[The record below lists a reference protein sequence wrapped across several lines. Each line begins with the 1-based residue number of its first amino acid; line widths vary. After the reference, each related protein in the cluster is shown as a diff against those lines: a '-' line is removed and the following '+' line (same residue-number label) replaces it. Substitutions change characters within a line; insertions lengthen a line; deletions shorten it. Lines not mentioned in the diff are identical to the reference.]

1 MNTLRESLDDYLAL
15 RRALGFKLRSEGAA
29 LSTFVA
35 FMEQNQA
42 DYISTARA
50 LEWAKLPALVQPGR
64 WTSRLGYIRGLAR
77 YCSSFDL
84 RTEVP
89 PVGLLPFV
97 HRRPTPYFF
106 TDDDIDCLLTGA
118 QKLPAKNAIVSQTF
132 YCLFGLSSVR
142 LN

>member
-89 PVGLLPFV
+89 PVAYSRLSIDGQHPISS
-97 HRRPTPYFF
+97 PTT
-106 TDDDIDCLLTGA
+106 TDRQYG
-118 QKLPAKNAIVSQTF
+118 
-132 YCLFGLSSVR
+132 
-142 LN
+142 